1 MESGTKQP
9 GWPLSAGR
17 RFASE
22 SEATGTWNAEAS
34 ELLKL
39 SMMRR
44 GWGYRELSEALRAQG
59 INSSAAAINR
69 RINRANFTAGFL
81 LACLRALD
89 YEIELRERES

>member
-1 MESGTKQP
+1 MESGTEQP
-9 GWPLSAGR
+9 GRPLSAGR

-22 SEATGTWNAEAS
+22 SEATGTWNAEAC

-39 SMMRR
+39 SMTRR

-59 INSSAAAINR
+59 INRSAAAINR